1 MLSKK
6 SFVTKKLS
14 IRELG
19 RNVRTINGYDY
30 VEIEDRKSKEYK
42 GIFVSPKYAQ
52 EVKRF
57 LEEKIRGEKHELLD
71 ELERFAGKF
80 TMEERY
86 EGLED
91 EELLKKI
98 SRIKTGT
105 FRSKVTS

>member
-1 MLSKK
+1 MLPKE

-14 IRELG
+14 IRELA

-42 GIFVSPKYAQ
+42 GIFVSPKYAE

-57 LEEKIRGEKHELLD
+57 LEEKIRREKQELLD

-91 EELLKKI
+91 EKLLKEI
-98 SRIKTGT
+98 SKAKAGD
-105 FRSKVTS
+105 

>member
-1 MLSKK
+1 M
-6 SFVTKKLS
+6 TKKLS
-14 IRELG
+14 IRELA

-42 GIFVSPKYAQ
+42 GLFVSPKYAE

-57 LEEKIRGEKHELLD
+57 LEEKIRKEKQELLD

-86 EGLED
+86 DGLSD
-91 EELLKKI
+91 KELMKQV
-98 SRIKTGT
+98 
-105 FRSKVTS
+105 SKAKAGD